1 MSSKPY
7 RVGQWIPSD
16 QKVLDKWLDNLIT
29 EVKSKSKDNLALL
42 MAVHPPAKDEETA
55 IARGGNQLAVAQ
67 DTEEDLSLHPPVQ
80 ELLKAII
87 SDPEINMFFQ
97 MF

>member
-42 MAVHPPAKDEETA
+42 MAVQLVRV
-55 IARGGNQLAVAQ
+55 ARVA
-67 DTEEDLSLHPPVQ
+67 
-80 ELLKAII
+80 
-87 SDPEINMFFQ
+87 F
-97 MF
+97 

>member
-42 MAVHPPAKDEETA
+42 MAVQLVRVAM
-55 IARGGNQLAVAQ
+55 GGI
-67 DTEEDLSLHPPVQ
+67 LS
-80 ELLKAII
+80 K
-87 SDPEINMFFQ
+87 
-97 MF
+97 